1 MKFPFFAFFLL
12 LFIAHVDGL
21 HAQSEDEVSRLIRF
35 RMESDEPM
43 DKIEIRMISL
53 LTTDE
58 IIDFYNHRAFEK
70 AWSQNGLLTKAAYD
84 LRLEILQSEFD
95 GLTPED
101 YHLSRIESFFRTFE
115 ANKANGVPNEPG
127 DLADFD
133 IFLSDAFFHLARN
146 LEIGKVDPSKFG
158 EDWEIARKEPVFTYP
173 VLLEQALAQN
183 DIHGSMELLYPK
195 FSIYKKGRE
204 VIRELVEKV
213 KEDTLNWKKV
223 KIDKAIRVGESNSVI
238 PRLRER
244 LIYWGLL
251 EEYNFQ
257 DVRLYDSIM
266 MDGIKDFQG
275 THGLDIDGIIG
286 KKTVLA
292 FNDSPQQQLN
302 TAIVNM
308 ERLRWLPDTVKNAE
322 FILVNIANFQL
333 DYLKNLDTLFS
344 ERVIVGKKYHESPIF
359 MADMSYI
366 VFSPY
371 WNIPYSITQS
381 EIIPSVRRNPNY
393 ISEKNMEVITPSGKV
408 VDPSTINWNS
418 KSFPYLVR
426 QKPGEGNSLGLV
438 KFMFPNKHNVYIH
451 DTNARSLFALDDRA
465 LSHGCIRVRNPQDFA
480 KVLLADDPTWTME
493 GIQTAMHQ
501 TQEQVVQLNRKIP
514 VVLVYLTFWADSKG
528 EAHFREDIYDRD
540 EKVLLALKRN
550 SLDS

>member
-1 MKFPFFAFFLL
+1 MRLPLYSFLL
-12 LFIAHVDGL
+12 LFFLVLVGDL
-21 HAQSEDEVSRLIRF
+21 HAQSENDVSSLIRY

-43 DKIEIRMISL
+43 DRIEIRKVSL
-53 LTTDE
+53 LTADE
-58 IIDFYNHRAFEK
+58 IINFYNNRAFEN

-84 LRLEILQSEFD
+84 LRLEIFQSEFD
-95 GLTPED
+95 GLTPEE
-101 YHLSRIESFFRTFE
+101 YHLSMIESFFKTFE
-115 ANKANGVPNEPG
+115 ANKTNGVSNEPG

-133 IFLSDAFFHLARN
+133 IFMSDAYFHLARN
-146 LEIGKVDPSKFG
+146 LEIGKVDPTKFG
-158 EDWEIARKEPVFTYP
+158 EDWEIARKAPVYTYP
-173 VLLEQALAQN
+173 VLLEDALAKN
-183 DIHGSMELLYPK
+183 DIHGSIELLYPK

-204 VIRELVEKV
+204 VIRELTEKV
-213 KEDTLNWKKV
+213 KEDTLDWKKV
-223 KIDKAIRVGESNSVI
+223 KVSKAIRVGESNSVI
-238 PRLRER
+238 PQLRER
-244 LIYWGLL
+244 LMYWGLL
-251 EEYNFQ
+251 EEYNYQ
-257 DVRLYDSIM
+257 DEKLYDSVM
-266 MDGIKDFQG
+266 MAGIKDFQG

-286 KKTVLA
+286 PQTVLT
-292 FNDSPQQQLN
+292 FNDGPQEQLN
-302 TAIVNM
+302 KAMVNM

-333 DYLKNLDTLFS
+333 DYLKNLDTLLT

-371 WNIPYSITQS
+371 WNIPYSITHG
-381 EIIPSVRRNPNY
+381 EIIPSVRKNPNY

-465 LSHGCIRVRNPQDFA
+465 RSHGCIRVRNPQDFA
-480 KVLLADDPTWTME
+480 KALLADDPNWTME
-493 GIQTAMHQ
+493 RIETAMHQ
-501 TQEQVVQLNRKIP
+501 TQEQVVQLDHKIP

-540 EKVLLALKRN
+540 EKVLMALKQN
-550 SLDS
+550 NLD